1 MLPFYI
7 VLCSV
12 VIGIVSADTSQL
24 STLPLCE
31 TVSKIENLLK
41 LTLSEMFE
49 NGHKEVTIHF
59 K

>member
-24 STLPLCE
+24 STDAMRTSQQNREPPQ
-31 TVSKIENLLK
+31 INL
-41 LTLSEMFE
+41 LSEMFE
-49 NGHKEVTIHF
+49 NGHKEVTINF